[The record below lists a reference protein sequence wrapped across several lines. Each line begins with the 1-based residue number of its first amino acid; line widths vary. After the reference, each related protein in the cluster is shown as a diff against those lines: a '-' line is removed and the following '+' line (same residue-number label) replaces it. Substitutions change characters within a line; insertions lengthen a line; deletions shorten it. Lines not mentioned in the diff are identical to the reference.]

1 MTFEEVLYKLG
12 EETEKIEVCASGC
25 YGMNGK
31 SDVAIRT
38 GNVPAGVDF
47 HDPVIDGKSFMICG
61 DIYHCADYERVDKI
75 ADVEAFPENLLVRLR
90 AVYYSCPSIYAQMD
104 LGIYDILK
112 SEVVEWDDFAT
123 VGCVKLTLK
132 RRGS

>member
-1 MTFEEVLYKLG
+1 MTFEEVFYKLE
-12 EETEKIEVCASGC
+12 EETKKIEVCAIGC

-38 GNVPAGVDF
+38 GDATAGVDF
-47 HDPVIDGKSFMICG
+47 HDPLIDGNSFMICG
-61 DIYHCADYERVDKI
+61 DIYHCVDHERVDKI
-75 ADVEAFPENLLVRLR
+75 ADVKEFPEDLLVRLR
-90 AVYYSCPSIYAQMD
+90 AVCYCCPVIYAQMD

-112 SEVVEWDDFAT
+112 SEVVKWDDFAT
-123 VGCVKLTLK
+123 DCCVKLTLK